1 MCSED
6 ISYFFL
12 LPGLV
17 PLGFLHPSLRGWQ
30 IKWTCVT
37 QTFIQWKLPTL
48 SQLCVCRLWQ
58 RKLTA
63 PLGQEVLS
71 DCEHTIMWE
80 RMEEAGL
87 CFCCPLQFRDF
98 PGGTSGK
105 ESTCQCRRCKRH
117 SFDPLVEKIP
127 WRRVM
132 QSTPVSLLGEPYGQR
147 SLAWSGP
154 KESETTEAT

>member
-30 IKWTCVT
+30 VRWTCVT
-37 QTFIQWKLPTL
+37 QAFTQCKLLTV
-48 SQLCVCRLWQ
+48 SKLCACRLWQ
-58 RKLTA
+58 RKLAA

-71 DCEHTIMWE
+71 DYEHTIMWE
-80 RMEEAGL
+80 RMEE
-87 CFCCPLQFRDF
+87 CFCCPLQWFGDF
-98 PGGTSGK
+98 PGGASGK
-105 ESTCQCRRCKRH
+105 ESTCQCRSCKRRG
-117 SFDPLVEKIP
+117 FDPLVEKIP
-127 WRRVM
+127 WRRVT

-147 SLAWSGP
+147 SLAWSHP
-154 KESETTEAT
+154 RESETTEAT